1 MFLIDNL
8 FRACNHCLIDFQ
20 GFNIAMHED
29 HLEIGVAEEHD
40 YFYYLRND
48 CMWTDVFTEDDVWIF
63 VKMVRGKLEQELEE
77 YNY

>member
-1 MFLIDNL
+1 
-8 FRACNHCLIDFQ
+8 
-20 GFNIAMHED
+20 MHED